1 MLTISTKASVARR
14 SFLSRL
20 GAGLSL
26 VGAAFATGE
35 ADAQAQ
41 SVSGGESWKPRR
53 HPQDDWLD
61 QVAGTHRMVFDT
73 TSPSGLG
80 NALLYASNFFVG
92 NQNGY
97 QLGNGDIAV
106 VLILRHGSTAF
117 AYTDE
122 MWAKYGTLLAQ
133 RINFDDPKTNKRP
146 VINVY
151 NSAAHGSSLPS
162 NGNTLDA
169 LAKRGA
175 HFGVCQMATRR
186 LAGTIAEGTG
196 GNAEA
201 AYNELVAHLIPNA
214 HIVPAGIVAV
224 GRAQE
229 RGYALAHGG

>member
-1 MLTISTKASVARR
+1 
-14 SFLSRL
+14 
-20 GAGLSL
+20 
-26 VGAAFATGE
+26 
-35 ADAQAQ
+35 
-41 SVSGGESWKPRR
+41 
-53 HPQDDWLD
+53 DDWLD
-61 QVAGTHRMVFDT
+61 QLAGTHRMVFDT

-97 QLGNGDIAV
+97 QLANGDIAV
-106 VLILRHGSTAF
+106 VLILRHGATPL

-133 RINFDDPKTNKRP
+133 PINFDHPKTNKRP

-151 NSAAHGSSLPS
+151 NSPAHGSLLPS

-169 LAKRGA
+169 LAKRGV

-201 AYNELVAHLIPNA
+201 AYNELVAH
-214 HIVPAGIVAV
+214 
-224 GRAQE
+224 
-229 RGYALAHGG
+229 